1 MTVSKDDFAHR
12 SGAAAGLFA
21 GGLLFTCRSD
31 AVLYHLVMSD
41 GMLARTDDLIS
52 VHEAGYDEIDDS
64 LCPQCTDFG
73 QNVIDS
79 PSHGRYP
86 QVATYT
92 ESGRDEPAEALPYTG
107 NVALRP

>member
-1 MTVSKDDFAHR
+1 MPVSKDDFAHR
-12 SGAAAGLFA
+12 SGAAAGLYA

-52 VHEAGYDEIDDS
+52 VHEAGYDKIDDS

-73 QNVIDS
+73 QNSLTVPPMDDI
-79 PSHGRYP
+79 R
-86 QVATYT
+86 
-92 ESGRDEPAEALPYTG
+92 R
-107 NVALRP
+107 